1 MQEGRRFLRNGPLK
15 SVLGKFSAIVGLAP
29 DFAEGWHK
37 RVEIHYRMGNFQD
50 SIKDL
55 EMTVS
60 LEPRHYGA
68 LAALGLIYLN
78 QGDERAAL
86 EELEEALRVN
96 PHLPG
101 TRSKIEELKE
111 KLDGKKI

>member
-1 MQEGRRFLRNGPLK
+1 
-15 SVLGKFSAIVGLAP
+15 
-29 DFAEGWHK
+29 
-37 RVEIHYRMGNFQD
+37 
-50 SIKDL
+50 
-55 EMTVS
+55 MTVS

-78 QGDERAAL
+78 LGDERAAL

-101 TRSKIEELKE
+101 TRSKIKELKE